1 MKKRRSKSELI
12 AHKKALTKSLEAE
25 FVRDIRKV
33 LTPMKAAI
41 RKQLDSGKAPHDAVS
56 HVFREHDLRGH
67 LKRLIPA
74 AMVKAAKH
82 GG

>member
-1 MKKRRSKSELI
+1 MKTRRTKSEHF
-12 AHKKALTKSLEAE
+12 AHKKALTKSLEAD
-25 FVRDIRKV
+25 FVGDMRKT

-41 RKQLDSGKAPHDAVS
+41 RKELSAGKSAEEAVS

-82 GG
+82 G